1 MNQNETRH
9 IFMAISL
16 GILVISPVFLLLV
29 PSFIANSLYQEPN
42 TWVVVVPA
50 KVYLLY
56 GLGVLFLFMATLLLW
71 VLSVSKKS
79 KWLAAICILISI
91 LFMADGAGRYVGVA
105 TDGIS
110 FKRGMAEANQH
121 YTWSEIE
128 WVGYRQVPHDG
139 GFPKFD
145 FYFKDEEM
153 ITLPEN
159 RHMRIF
165 HNTLF
170 KKLQQE
176 EIEFVRYEG

>member
-1 MNQNETRH
+1 MLNQNETRH

-110 FKRGMAEANQH
+110 FKRGWRRLISTIRGVKLSGSDIVRSRMM
-121 YTWSEIE
+121 
-128 WVGYRQVPHDG
+128 VGSQSSISILRM
-139 GFPKFD
+139 K
-145 FYFKDEEM
+145 
-153 ITLPEN
+153 
-159 RHMRIF
+159 R
-165 HNTLF
+165 
-170 KKLQQE
+170 
-176 EIEFVRYEG
+176 